1 MELLTIKGTNLNT
14 PVYRGFA
21 SIKDIATIS
30 MPDTYKQ
37 DSNPDGLQ
45 RDLDEKHSREGYLY
59 AEGARKVPDYPR
71 LWPEVILNVRER
83 SVIDEPVA
91 LDEQHDF
98 YKIVVHEDRIDKN
111 RDRPQISRTD
121 GNHRLFY
128 GEGHPTRNWPPLDV
142 PSPFSLSIGLT
153 PEQEASLFM
162 DINDNLKR
170 MNTSHLRHLQ
180 TRLTESEKLAKDDPA
195 LWIANELVED
205 PKSPF
210 HGIVYLG
217 GAKEKVQGL
226 DRRVNL
232 AALRTGTQMMLK
244 ESRELREFDEIKD
257 KFVIIRTYW
266 KAVAR
271 EFAKEWGDSKK
282 YLLLRGFGVQSMFIL
297 GAEILDRCISPDV
310 VWSQLEDKI
319 ISYLVQTRVDVNWD
333 AKEGN
338 VKHKGGRVGAQEL
351 ADKLIA
357 CLSDE
362 GVDRGNLVKG
372 LRSLY

>member
-14 PVYRGFA
+14 TVYRGFA

-30 MPDTYKQ
+30 APDTYKQ

-59 AEGARKVPDYPR
+59 AEGSKKVPDYPR
-71 LWPEVILNVRER
+71 LWPEVILNVRDVK
-83 SVIDEPVA
+83 VIEVLPV
-91 LDEQHDF
+91 DEQHNLF
-98 YKIVVHEDRIDKN
+98 KIVVHENRIDKN
-111 RDRPQISRTD
+111 LESPQISRTD

-142 PSPFSLSIGLT
+142 STPFSLSTDLT
-153 PEQEASLFM
+153 ALQEASLFM

-180 TRLTESEKLAKDDPA
+180 TRLSESEKLAKDDPA
-195 LWIANELVED
+195 LWIANELVEN

-217 GAKEKVQGL
+217 GEKEKVQGL
-226 DRRVNL
+226 DRRINL
-232 AALRTGTQMMLK
+232 AALRTGVQMILK
-244 ESRELREFDEIKD
+244 ESRELREFDQIDD
-257 KFVIIRTYW
+257 KSVIIRTYW

-271 EFAKEWGDSKK
+271 EFAKEWADSKK

-297 GAEILDRCISPDV
+297 GAEILDRCISPNV
-310 VWSQLEDKI
+310 IWSQLEDKMVA
-319 ISYLVQTRVDVNWD
+319 YLVQTRIDVNWD
-333 AKEGN
+333 TKEGN
-338 VKHKGGRVGAQEL
+338 VKHKGGRVGAREL

-372 LRSLY
+372 LKSLY

>member
-1 MELLTIKGTNLNT
+1 MELLTLKGTNLNT

-30 MPDTYKQ
+30 APDTYKQ

-45 RDLDEKHSREGYLY
+45 RNLDEIHSREGYLY
-59 AEGARKVPDYPR
+59 ADGAQKVSDYPR
-71 LWPEVILNVRER
+71 LWPEVILNVRDS
-83 SVIDEPVA
+83 SVIEILPVDKPHN
-91 LDEQHDF
+91 LF
-98 YKIVVHEDRIDKN
+98 KIVVHEDLIDKN
-111 RDRPQISRTD
+111 RERPQISRTD

-142 PSPFSLSIGLT
+142 STPFSLSIDLT
-153 PEQEASLFM
+153 ALQEASLFM

-180 TRLTESEKLAKDDPA
+180 TRLSESEKLAKDDPA
-195 LWIANELVED
+195 LWIANKLVED
-205 PKSPF
+205 HKSPF

-217 GAKEKVQGL
+217 GEKEKVQGL

-232 AALRTGTQMMLK
+232 AALRTGVQMILK
-244 ESRELREFDEIKD
+244 ESRELREFDQIDD

-271 EFAKEWGDSKK
+271 EFAQEWADPRK

-297 GAEILDRCISPDV
+297 GAEILDRCIKPSV
-310 VWSQLEDKI
+310 IWSQLEDKI
-319 ISYLVQTRVDVNWD
+319 AAYLVQTRIDVNWD
-333 AKEGN
+333 TKEGN
-338 VKHKGGRVGAQEL
+338 VKHKGGRVGAKEL

-362 GVDRGNLVKG
+362 GVDRENLTKG
-372 LRSLY
+372 LKDLY

>member
-1 MELLTIKGTNLNT
+1 MELLTLKGTNLNT

-21 SIKDIATIS
+21 SIKDIAAIS
-30 MPDTYKQ
+30 APDTYKQ

-59 AEGARKVPDYPR
+59 AEGAKKAPDYPR
-71 LWPEVILNVRER
+71 LWPEVILNVREKG
-83 SVIDEPVA
+83 VVEILPVDEA
-91 LDEQHDF
+91 HNLF
-98 YKIVVHEDRIDKN
+98 KIVVHEDLIDKN
-111 RDRPQISRTD
+111 PDRRPQISRTD

-128 GEGHPTRNWPPLDV
+128 GGGHPSRNWPPLDV
-142 PSPFSLSIGLT
+142 SSPFSLSVGLT
-153 PEQEASLFM
+153 DLQEASLFM

-180 TRLTESEKLAKDDPA
+180 TRLSESEKLAKDDPA
-195 LWIANELVED
+195 LWIANKLVED

-232 AALRTGTQMMLK
+232 AALRTGTQMILK
-244 ESRELREFDEIKD
+244 ESRELREFDQIDD

-266 KAVAR
+266 QAVAK
-271 EFAKEWGDSKK
+271 EFAKEWADSKK

-297 GAEILDRCISPDV
+297 GAEILDRCISPNV
-310 VWSQLEDKI
+310 IWSQLEDKMVA
-319 ISYLVQTRVDVNWD
+319 YLQQTRIDINWD
-333 AKEGN
+333 TKEGN
-338 VKHKGGRVGAQEL
+338 VKHKGGRVGAKEL

-362 GVDRGNLVKG
+362 GVDRGALTKG
-372 LRSLY
+372 LKSLY